1 MTYHDNTDACIDILK
16 NINSGITS
24 DPKNHIGLMPRKL
37 NNCFTL
43 LQKKSLIKY
52 EGTQIYITDK
62 GKQYLNSYDRILELL
77 SCKTGKK
84 EEIIAYTS

>member
-1 MTYHDNTDACIDILK
+1 MRYHDSTEACIDILK

-24 DPKNHIGLMPRKL
+24 DLTSHIGLMPRKL
-37 NNCFTL
+37 NNYVTL
-43 LQKKSLIKY
+43 LQKNSLIKY

-62 GKQYLNSYDRILELL
+62 GKQYLNSYDRILEWL

>member
-1 MTYHDNTDACIDILK
+1 MMNHDNTEACIDILK

-24 DPKNHIGLMPRKL
+24 DLKSHMGIMPRKL

-43 LQKKSLIKY
+43 LQKKSLIRY

-62 GKQYLNSYDRILELL
+62 GKHYLSSYEKILELL

-84 EEIIAYTS
+84 EEIMVQTS

>member
-1 MTYHDNTDACIDILK
+1 MTYHDNTEACIDILK

-24 DPKNHIGLMPRKL
+24 DLRSHMGLMPQKL

-43 LQKKSLIKY
+43 LQKKSLIRY

-62 GKQYLNSYDRILELL
+62 GKHYLNSYEKILELL
-77 SCKTGKK
+77 SYKTGKK
-84 EEIIAYTS
+84 EEIMVQTS